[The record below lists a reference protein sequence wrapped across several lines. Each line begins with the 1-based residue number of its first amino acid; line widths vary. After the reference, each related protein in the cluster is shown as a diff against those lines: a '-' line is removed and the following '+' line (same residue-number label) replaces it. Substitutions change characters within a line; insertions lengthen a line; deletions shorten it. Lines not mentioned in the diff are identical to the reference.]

1 MKIAGPRAHS
11 TEPSL
16 RAVSLGALA
25 AVLVT
30 AVAGCGSTTSTTESK
45 PASTTP
51 AGFREDQLPKEL
63 VSDLPLVAP
72 KSDLD
77 IPLFTGIVDVEPG
90 ADVTFCTFTDVILEE
105 ATIFGESFGAQ
116 SPQGHHG
123 ILQYTTTPQ
132 EPHTGS
138 CGAMD
143 GQMLLGGTG
152 GKEVAQTQR
161 LPENFGV
168 EVPAGAQLVINHHW
182 INASAKPVRG
192 QTQMLARSL
201 ARGGDT
207 VLAGNLPMVAFGWEI
222 PPNGEYTT
230 TSECKYG
237 EDVPYVLALGHM
249 HEWGHHVTIDVQ
261 RAAGGT
267 ETLIDEAWTPD
278 SATTA
283 GGGTI
288 FSLENP
294 FVIHKDDTVRLT
306 CNWRNDTSEAIG
318 FPREMCIFFGYTIGS
333 SYFCANGTWL
343 SADAVMPPGMG
354 MGDIISH
361 L

>member
-1 MKIAGPRAHS
+1 MKIVGYRARS
-11 TEPSL
+11 TQD
-16 RAVSLGALA
+16 SLGALS
-25 AVLVT
+25 LG
-30 AVAGCGSTTSTTESK
+30 AVAVVALSTVVGCGSSTTNTEGK
-45 PASTTP
+45 PASTIP

-77 IPLFTGIVDVEPG
+77 IPLFSGIVDVEPG
-90 ADVTFCTFTDVILEE
+90 ADVTFCTFTDMILDE

-152 GKEVAQTQR
+152 GKAVAQTQT

-182 INASAKPVRG
+182 INTSTKTVRG

-201 ARGGDT
+201 PRGGDT
-207 VLAGNLPMVAFGWEI
+207 VLAGNLPMVGFGWTI
-222 PPNGEYTT
+222 PANDEYTFS
-230 TSECKYG
+230 SECKYG

-249 HEWGHHVTIDVQ
+249 HEYGHHVTIEVQ

-267 ETLIDEAWTPD
+267 ETLIDEDWTKD

-294 FVIHKDDTVRLT
+294 YVIHKDDTVRLT
-306 CNWRNDTSEAIG
+306 CDWRNDTAEAIG

-343 SADAVMPPGMG
+343 SADAVMPAGMG

>member
-1 MKIAGPRAHS
+1 MKIVGHRARS
-11 TEPSL
+11 TENSL
-16 RAVSLGALA
+16 SAVSLGAVA
-25 AVLVT
+25 AVALSAVVGCSSSTSGT
-30 AVAGCGSTTSTTESK
+30 AGT

-51 AGFREDQLPKEL
+51 AGFRDDQLPKEL

-77 IPLFTGIVDVEPG
+77 IPLFSGIVDVNPG
-90 ADVTFCTFTDVILEE
+90 DDVTFCTFTDVILDE

-123 ILQYTTTPQ
+123 ILQYTTNPQ

-138 CGAMD
+138 CGAME
-143 GQMLLGGTG
+143 GNMLLGGTG

-182 INASAKPVRG
+182 INVSSKAVRG

-207 VLAGNLPMVAFGWEI
+207 VLAGNLPMVGFGWEI
-222 PPNGEYTT
+222 PANDELTY

-249 HEWGHHVTIDVQ
+249 HEYGNHVTIEVQ

-267 ETLIDEAWTPD
+267 ETLIDENWTPD

-288 FSLENP
+288 FSLEEP

-306 CNWRNDTSEAIG
+306 CNWRNDTSEVIG

-343 SADAVMPPGMG
+343 SADAVMPAGMG
-354 MGDIISH
+354 MTDIISH